1 MAYSSALLF
10 IDARKRGKEESKERL
25 GFKLFNFKPKL
36 KRYQY
41 GRYTYGPLSRSA
53 ILDCVAHQI
62 ETGRALQCFE
72 WRWTTIIVVLISVVT
87 TNKIEVMN
95 NDCRYIKIIYMQC
108 GEETNIRDPRS
119 YEHY

>member
-1 MAYSSALLF
+1 MDLYHAAPSWIAWRTKS
-10 IDARKRGKEESKERL
+10 RL
-25 GFKLFNFKPKL
+25 DGHKVQ
-36 KRYQY
+36 R
-41 GRYTYGPLSRSA
+41 
-53 ILDCVAHQI
+53 CV
-62 ETGRALQCFE
+62 TLQCFE
-72 WRWTTIIVVLISVVT
+72 WRWTTIIAVLISVVT